1 MLRTIPVLR
10 LKVSLKIVCRVLANL
25 ALPWNIL
32 LKRHCMSKSEHERK
46 TKQLPVRVGSGDRAG
61 QALDTVDTVGGRSL
75 N

>member
-1 MLRTIPVLR
+1 MEY
-10 LKVSLKIVCRVLANL
+10 
-25 ALPWNIL
+25 L

-46 TKQLPVRVGSGDRAG
+46 TKQLPVRVASGDRAG